1 MEIIC
6 RVVSQG
12 NLQEKDI
19 TRDDGTVNRISTMD
33 FVLSSGPDT
42 FACTMFNDKAR
53 HQGLTRSDCFYKAV
67 LKADVKDYKDKENK
81 QRFLTSLR
89 LESINFL

>member
-6 RVVSQG
+6 SIVSQG

-19 TRDDGTVNRISTMD
+19 TRDDGTVTRMATMD
-33 FVLSSGPDT
+33 FVLRSGGDT

-67 LKADVKDYKDKENK
+67 LKAEVKDYKDKENK